1 MELLDTV
8 SATFC
13 YFAMHSAS
21 YTVEEP
27 AEPNTESTELGALN
41 IEWVAAVNAGSGNQ
55 A

>member
-27 AEPNTESTELGALN
+27 VTSSTESTELGAVR
-41 IEWVAAVNAGSGNQ
+41 IEWVTEAKIRSDA
-55 A
+55 